1 MFHQKCFLVLGER
14 RKALAI
20 PRHNFLVWNISKAWA
35 RWVWP
40 FQFYKI
46 WKGEPKI
53 LPSPKHCA
61 NQHSNFKVATSLR
74 VDRPIIDRLPTTEHF
89 GRSFPILLHFE
100 WFKMLQ
106 EHILK
111 LYKSSLKCKVKKI
124 RFFELQNAFLFFHI
138 SSFWLLLVSN
148 FITFFIFLF
157 ILNDLKCCRSTT

>member
-1 MFHQKCFLVLGER
+1 
-14 RKALAI
+14 
-20 PRHNFLVWNISKAWA
+20 
-35 RWVWP
+35 
-40 FQFYKI
+40 
-46 WKGEPKI
+46 
-53 LPSPKHCA
+53 
-61 NQHSNFKVATSLR
+61 VATSLR